1 MPSTQTHQN
10 LACPA
15 CGCAHR
21 QEGCARQPPAKLC
34 CLEKVMRNVVF
45 QFREI
50 PPQGFESA
58 VNRRFE
64 MNLKLCTV
72 DLVTVNLL
80 VIKGLCYGR
89 WFGA

>member
-1 MPSTQTHQN
+1 
-10 LACPA
+10 
-15 CGCAHR
+15 
-21 QEGCARQPPAKLC
+21 
-34 CLEKVMRNVVF
+34 MRNVVF